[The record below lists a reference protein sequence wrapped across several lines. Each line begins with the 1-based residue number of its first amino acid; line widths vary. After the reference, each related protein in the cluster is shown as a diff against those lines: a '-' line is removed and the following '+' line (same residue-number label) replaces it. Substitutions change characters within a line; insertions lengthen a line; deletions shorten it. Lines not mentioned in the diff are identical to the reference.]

1 MIFIRALSFQHASES
16 SNHDAG
22 SPAGKRGRNAARET
36 SILGVMAGFFAV
48 LIFHP
53 SLWYL
58 LNLVGLIPLDRPAWP
73 LDPIPPYGVPS
84 VISKVFWGGAW
95 GALLAPLLQGL
106 TGRAYWAGW
115 IIIGAVALSLVAFFV
130 VLPAIKGEPIPALW
144 PRFLAALLVNA
155 AIADFLVR
163 QACGSLSG
171 RKCRLFDVAIQKASR
186 REGDARREGVDR
198 NDVTIVI

>member
-1 MIFIRALSFQHASES
+1 MTRDRRL
-16 SNHDAG
+16 
-22 SPAGKRGRNAARET
+22 AREAAMQLVKL
-36 SILGVMAGFFAV
+36 SILGVIAGFFAV

-58 LNLVGLIPLDRPAWP
+58 LILVGLIPLDRPAWP

-84 VISKVFWGGAW
+84 VISKAFWGGAW

-130 VLPAIKGEPIPALW
+130 VPAIKGEPIPALW
-144 PRFLAALLVNA
+144 PRFLRALLVNA

>member
-1 MIFIRALSFQHASES
+1 MTRDRRL
-16 SNHDAG
+16 
-22 SPAGKRGRNAARET
+22 AREAAMQLVKL

-84 VISKVFWGGAW
+84 VISKAFWGGAR

-115 IIIGAVALSLVAFFV
+115 IIIGAVALSLVAFLV
-130 VLPAIKGEPIPALW
+130 VPPIKGEPIPALW
-144 PRFLAALLVNA
+144 PRFRGPSRQRRDRGLPCPASVWVPQWPQVP
-155 AIADFLVR
+155 LVR
-163 QACGSLSG
+163 
-171 RKCRLFDVAIQKASR
+171 CRNPESVAAR
-186 REGDARREGVDR
+186 GDARREGVDR